1 MGQPAAAK
9 SSEGGCSHGARAIS
23 VLDARHG
30 GGSGAGGGRH
40 GEPAEQ
46 AGWSSE
52 RTECSRCYRTRA
64 WMADGGVVRVA
75 DPAGD
80 EVGGRGRPIGGRD
93 GGDGGHCLGGT
104 RVG

>member
-1 MGQPAAAK
+1 MGLLRMKEGSESNIPSFEQGGMGQPAAAK
-9 SSEGGCSHGARAIS
+9 SSQGGCSHGARAIS
-23 VLDARHG
+23 VLDARYG

-46 AGWSSE
+46 ARWSSE
-52 RTECSRCYRTRA
+52 RAECSRHYRTRT

-80 EVGGRGRPIGGRD
+80 AIGGS
-93 GGDGGHCLGGT
+93 
-104 RVG
+104 